1 MKTRPLI
8 EAEQIALISCELGAR
23 LSQEASGIHYYLR
36 RARNDLT
43 NTVLTD
49 SCAERLKHVVGTASL
64 EGQAADAA
72 LVVEDVGVG
81 GIHDAGMSVGVGVVV
96 AVLVDGAG
104 IAGTAGTAASAVAL
118 GTEKVC

>member
-43 NTVLTD
+43 NTVLAN
-49 SCAERLKHVVGTASL
+49 SCAERLKHAVGTASL
-64 EGQAADAA
+64 EGQAAAAA

-81 GIHDAGMSVGVGVVV
+81 GIHDAGMSAGVVA

-118 GTEKVC
+118 GTEKVR

>member
-43 NTVLTD
+43 NTVLTN
-49 SCAERLKHVVGTASL
+49 SCAERLKHVVGIASL
-64 EGQAADAA
+64 EDQAAAAAA

-81 GIHDAGMSVGVGVVV
+81 GIHDVGTSVGVV
-96 AVLVDGAG
+96 AVVPVDGAG
-104 IAGTAGTAASAVAL
+104 IAETAGTAASAVTL
-118 GTEKVC
+118 GTEKVH